1 MPSFFGITLT
11 MAIGIFEKKFY
22 LWLMKVLKLEKKAD
36 SKTNKLELIISI
48 LCFFNG
54 IHLSETEIKV
64 LAYFVVYKINE
75 KTDKLLITSKIVK
88 NVDRLRNIKV
98 ELYKKGF
105 LKRDKDLYK
114 SYEVNFSKDFKD
126 FNDDDQ
132 IRMMINIDNR

>member
-1 MPSFFGITLT
+1 MPSFFGLTLT
-11 MAIGIFEKKFY
+11 IILGIFEKKFY

-36 SKTNKLELIISI
+36 SKTNKLELIISV

-75 KTDKLLITSKIVK
+75 KTDNLLITSKIVK

-98 ELYKKGF
+98 KLYKKGF

-114 SYEVNFSKDFKD
+114 SYEVNFSKEFKD
-126 FNDDDQ
+126 FDDDE
-132 IRMMINIDNR
+132 IKMVINIDNR

>member
-1 MPSFFGITLT
+1 
-11 MAIGIFEKKFY
+11 
-22 LWLMKVLKLEKKAD
+22 MKVLKLEKKAD
-36 SKTNKLELIISI
+36 SKTNKLELIISV

-75 KTDKLLITSKIVK
+75 KTDNLLITSKIVK

-98 ELYKKGF
+98 KLYKKGF

-114 SYEVNFSKDFKD
+114 SYEVNFSKEFKD
-126 FNDDDQ
+126 FDDDE
-132 IRMMINIDNR
+132 IKMVINIDNR